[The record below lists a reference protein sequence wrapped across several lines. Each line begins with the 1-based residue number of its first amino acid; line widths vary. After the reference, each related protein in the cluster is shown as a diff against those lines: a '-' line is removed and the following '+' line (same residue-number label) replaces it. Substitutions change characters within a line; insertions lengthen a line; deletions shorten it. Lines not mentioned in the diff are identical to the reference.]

1 MIALALAAVP
11 AAAPCGAGDASRT
24 ALGAS
29 SARGTPG
36 LVAPGSLAELTARP
50 QADPRPNIVVVMTD
64 DQDVRSMSVLPNVR
78 RLLAEQGTTFANSL
92 VSHPLCCPSRATYL
106 TGQYPHNHGVVDN
119 HPPDGGYEM
128 LDHTETL
135 PVWLG
140 RAGYATAHVG
150 KYMNGYGAIRR
161 TEIPPGWQEW
171 YTAVDPTTYRM
182 WHYTLNENG
191 TLKTYGKP
199 GEQDPALYQTD
210 VYARKAV
217 DYIHRKAPS
226 AQPFFLSLA
235 PLAPHAEGKAAQVR
249 GGDPRPAPRHRGT
262 YGALA
267 LPRPP
272 AYDEKDVDDKPAHI
286 RYLPR
291 IGPAELQKITVDY
304 RARLE
309 SLLAV
314 DDAVAQL
321 VAALRQHHELD
332 RTLIIFTSDNGWLHG
347 EHRIP
352 RGKRHPY
359 EESIRVPLVVR
370 GPGVARGAISGT
382 PVSNIDLAPTIVDA
396 ARAKAGLTLDGRPLT
411 ALESGPR
418 DRDLLIETGPKPTGK
433 PWYAAVWTQRYVY
446 VEHSTGETELYD
458 LATDPRQLTSRHA
471 DPEYADLRRDLA
483 RRLKTLRRC
492 GGDTCP

>member
-11 AAAPCGAGDASRT
+11 AAAPSVSEVHRT
-24 ALGAS
+24 ALGAG
-29 SARGTPG
+29 SARGAPVM
-36 LVAPGSLAELTARP
+36 VAPGSLARLTARP

-64 DQDVRSMSVLPNVR
+64 DQDLRSLSVMPNVR
-78 RLLAEQGTTFANSL
+78 QLLAQQGTTFANSL

-140 RAGYATAHVG
+140 HAGYATAHVG
-150 KYMNGYGAIRR
+150 KYMNGYGAVRR

-171 YTAVDPTTYRM
+171 YATIDPTTYRM
-182 WHYTLNENG
+182 WNYTLNENG

-199 GEQDPALYQTD
+199 GEEDPTLYQTD

-226 AQPFFLSLA
+226 TQPFFLSLA
-235 PLAPHAEGKAAQVR
+235 PLAPHAEGKAANVQ
-249 GGDPRPAPRHRGT
+249 GGDPRPAPRHQGT

-267 LPRPP
+267 LPQPP
-272 AYDEKDVDDKPAHI
+272 AYDEADTDDKPAHV

-291 IGPAELQKITVDY
+291 IDSALLEEITADY

-314 DDAVAQL
+314 DEAVAQL
-321 VAALRQHHELD
+321 VAALGQNHELD
-332 RTLIIFTSDNGWLHG
+332 RTLIIFTSDNGWLQG

-359 EESIRVPLVVR
+359 EESIRVPLIVR
-370 GPGVARGAISGT
+370 GPGVARGAVSEM
-382 PVSNIDLAPTIVDA
+382 PVSNIDLAPTIVNA
-396 ARAKAGLTLDGRPLT
+396 ARARAAHVLDGRPLT
-411 ALESGPR
+411 ALDERPG
-418 DRDLLIETGPKPTGK
+418 DRDLLIETGPKPSGK
-433 PWYAAVWTQRYVY
+433 PWYTAIWTRRYVY
-446 VEHSTGETELYD
+446 IEHSTGETELYD
-458 LATDPRQLTSRHA
+458 LVTDPNQLTSRHA
-471 DPEYADLRRDLA
+471 DSEYAKVRRDLA
-483 RRLKTLRRC
+483 RRLKALRRC